1 MIFEFKLSPIE
12 DVSPWDYPPNQS
24 LSWFGFTD
32 GKYRIKVG
40 LEYLLNYSKEYK
52 DYLNEKFPEY
62 LSGTTFVE
70 YQIVRLWEDILEMLP
85 SILEPV
91 PKEIQYFFTSGDKDY
106 VDLRNNLLDWQD
118 SEIMKGVE
126 EIGTLDFGELAVCWL
141 DDRRLDN
148 GYLTNSANIWIWSD
162 EKDVIFSW
170 DNRKIKVENIPVWS
184 AELGNYRIDKKD
196 FVNEVRKFNNS
207 LISQMEDRVE
217 SIRRNW
223 SKPEIKIDFEN
234 LKNEQKIR
242 ATWLTLALN
251 ERRKTNWNEVI
262 SAIKIINP

>member
-1 MIFEFKLSPIE
+1 MIFEFKLSAIE
-12 DVSPWDYPPNQS
+12 DVFLWGYPPNQS

-40 LEYLLNYSKEYK
+40 SEYLLNHSKEYT

-62 LSGTTFVE
+62 LSETTFIE
-70 YQIVRLWEDILEMLP
+70 YQVVRLWEDILEMLP

-91 PKEIQYFFTSGDKDY
+91 PKEIQYFFVSGDKDY
-106 VDLRNNLLDWQD
+106 VDLQSNLLDWQD

-126 EIGTLDFGELAVCWL
+126 ETVTLDFGELAVCWL
-141 DDRRLDN
+141 DDRRLN
-148 GYLTNSANIWIWSD
+148 NQYLTNSAKIWIWSD

-170 DNRKIKVENIPVWS
+170 DNREIEVENIPVWS
-184 AELGNYRIDKKD
+184 SRQGNYTIDKKD
-196 FVNEVRKFNNS
+196 FVNEVRKFNNN

-217 SIRRNW
+217 SICRNW
-223 SKPEIKIDFEN
+223 NKPEIKIDFEN
-234 LKNEQKIR
+234 LKNEQKTR
-242 ATWLTLALN
+242 ANWLMLALN

-262 SAIKIINP
+262 SAIKIINQ